1 MSNSKI
7 IGIDLG
13 TTNSVV
19 AVMEGG
25 EPTVITNLEGARTT
39 PSVVAFQN
47 DGTRLVGA
55 PAKRQAVTN
64 PTNTIASIKRFMGR
78 RHHEVGDE
86 EKQVAYKLVGGPDEL
101 VKVDVGDKQYSAPE
115 ISAMVL
121 QSLKEAAE
129 RYLGET
135 VDRAVITVPAYF
147 NDAQRQATKDAGAIA
162 GLTVER
168 IINEPTAATLAYGTD
183 KDKEGKVAVYDL
195 GGGTFDISILDIGDG
210 VFEVL
215 ATNGDTHLGG
225 DDFDETLIS
234 YVAEEFKKAQGI
246 DVRQDPMALQRL
258 KEACEKAKIELSSG
272 TSTDINL
279 PFITADA
286 SGPKHLQQ
294 TLTRATFESLTIDLV
309 QRSIEPCR
317 KALEDAGLQ
326 PSDIDDVLLVGGS
339 TRIPMVVEKV
349 KEFFQREPNKGV
361 NPDEVVALGAAIQ
374 GGVLGGDVSGVQL
387 LDVTPLS
394 LGIETMGEV
403 MTVLVERNTTIP
415 TSKSQVFST
424 AADNQPSVDI
434 KVFQG
439 EREFTKDNR
448 LLGNFVLTDLPPA
461 PRGTPQIEVSF
472 DIDANGILK
481 VKALDKGTGKEQSI
495 KIESSSGLSEEE
507 VEKMKRDAEANAE
520 QDKARREV
528 VDLKNELEQLVHS
541 TRKQL
546 EDNKDKLSEDDV
558 KEIESALEEL
568 ESKRT
573 SDDKA
578 ALEGARDEF
587 AKKAQKLGEILYA
600 QAQQEAGAQA
610 GPDAAGG
617 PEATA
622 GSEDDEPVDADF
634 EVKS

>member
-234 YVAEEFKKAQGI
+234 YVAEEFQKAQGI

-294 TLTRATFESLTIDLV
+294 TITRATFESLTIDLV

-317 KALEDAGLQ
+317 KALEDAGLK
-326 PSDIDDVLLVGGS
+326 PADIDDVLLVGGS

-394 LGIETMGEV
+394 LGIETMGQV

-424 AADNQPSVDI
+424 ASDNQPSVDI

-448 LLGNFVLTDLPPA
+448 LLGNFVLENIPPA

-472 DIDANGILK
+472 DIDANGILN

-520 QDKARREV
+520 ADKARREV
-528 VDLKNELEQLVHS
+528 VDLQNELEQLVHG

-558 KEIESALEEL
+558 REIEAAIEEL

-573 SDDKA
+573 SEDKA
-578 ALEGARDEF
+578 DLEAARDTF
-587 AKKAQKLGEILYA
+587 AKKAQKLGEVLYA
-600 QAQQEAGAQA
+600 QAQQEGAQP
-610 GPDAAGG
+610 GPDAGAG
-617 PEATA
+617 PEATSGA
-622 GSEDDEPVDADF
+622 GDDEPVDADF